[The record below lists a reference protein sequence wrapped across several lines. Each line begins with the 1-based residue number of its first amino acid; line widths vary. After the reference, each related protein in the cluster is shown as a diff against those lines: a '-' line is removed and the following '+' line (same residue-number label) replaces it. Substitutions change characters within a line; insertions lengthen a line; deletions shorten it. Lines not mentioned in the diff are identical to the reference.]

1 METAGLQVLV
11 CLNIYSVH
19 FSLIIAGY
27 ICLTYNLECDQSQV
41 GPRTLVLGKEAKEN
55 GLGRSVLERLHSL
68 YHSPAFSEK
77 AKAYSAPLLTN
88 YRCHPGILRLPSHLF
103 YDATLQVC
111 HQYS

>member
-1 METAGLQVLV
+1 MPDT
-11 CLNIYSVH
+11 
-19 FSLIIAGY
+19 Y
-27 ICLTYNLECDQSQV
+27 ILECDQSQV

-77 AKAYSAPLLTN
+77 AKAYSASLLTN

-111 HQYS
+111 HQYT